1 MLGQG
6 RLCSAPSSVKVS
18 YDQFR
23 SAVEVRSRFDEAGTL
38 RRRDFL
44 SFLVIFLPR
53 GVSVVREE
61 ETNQVKPNGKIALQ
75 LHCLSVATTF

>member
-1 MLGQG
+1 M
-6 RLCSAPSSVKVS
+6 
-18 YDQFR
+18 
-23 SAVEVRSRFDEAGTL
+23 
-38 RRRDFL
+38 
-44 SFLVIFLPR
+44 FLPR